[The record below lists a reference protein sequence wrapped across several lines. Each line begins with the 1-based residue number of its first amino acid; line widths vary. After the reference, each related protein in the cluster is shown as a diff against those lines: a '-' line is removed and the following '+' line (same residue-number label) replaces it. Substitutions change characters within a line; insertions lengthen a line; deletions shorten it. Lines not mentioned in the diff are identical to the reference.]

1 MQNEC
6 TNIYFRRRKIH
17 EGVSRLYFIDDAWC
31 YMVSV
36 LRCKQWKAHSG
47 PYHTIPYQYQSKYE
61 KHLNT
66 FSKLPITTFPISCTK
81 SIRTRIAYSML
92 AHGPFPVG
100 IEIVSMWFDL
110 DESSLVSNQKLG
122 PIFDSFGSLFGMYS
136 IRYFYTFYPVNRL
149 LFVAVFVQYMRVYE
163 CVRVSLSLY

>member
-1 MQNEC
+1 MHKYLFPSSKNSWRC
-6 TNIYFRRRKIH
+6 FSVIFH
-17 EGVSRLYFIDDAWC
+17 WWCLVLYC
-31 YMVSV
+31 YMLPV
-36 LRCKQWKAHSG
+36 LRCGKPTVG
-47 PYHTIPYQYQSKYE
+47 HTIPYQYQSKYE

-100 IEIVSMWFDL
+100 IEIVSMRFDS
-110 DESSLVSNQKLG
+110 DGSSLVSNQKLG

-149 LFVAVFVQYMRVYE
+149 LFVAVFIR
-163 CVRVSLSLY
+163 

>member
-1 MQNEC
+1 MSAQIFISVVEKFMKVFLGY
-6 TNIYFRRRKIH
+6 ISLMVL
-17 EGVSRLYFIDDAWC
+17 GVIWCWCLDAN
-31 YMVSV
+31 
-36 LRCKQWKAHSG
+36 SG
-47 PYHTIPYQYQSKYE
+47 KPTVGHTIPYQYQSKYE

-110 DESSLVSNQKLG
+110 DERSLVSNQKLG

-149 LFVAVFVQYMRVYE
+149 LFVAVFIQYMRVYE